1 MRLED
6 EQYEYI
12 KSTVSDTFIEYGIK
26 SAPISAF
33 EMATKMGIKV
43 IPYSALGK
51 EKESYLMKRSG
62 DGFLAEYDD
71 HTWKLYYNDH
81 CQSYGRINH
90 TIMHEVGHYALG
102 HIKEGDEEEAEA
114 EFFAKYALA
123 PPPLIHNMV
132 ENISPFSIMKK
143 FDISYAAACYAYKYY
158 NSWLQY
164 GQREYTGYER
174 KILSQFSIA

>member
-1 MRLED
+1 MTQGKVEICGVNTAKL
-6 EQYEYI
+6 
-12 KSTVSDTFIEYGIK
+12 
-26 SAPISAF
+26 PILS
-33 EMATKMGIKV
+33 E
-43 IPYSALGK
+43 K
-51 EKESYLMKRSG
+51 EKE
-62 DGFLAEYDD
+62 
-71 HTWKLYYNDH
+71 
-81 CQSYGRINH
+81 
-90 TIMHEVGHYALG
+90 ALFAR
-102 HIKEGDEEEAEA
+102 IKEGDEEEAEA

-132 ENISPFSIMKK
+132 EDISPFSIMKK